1 MDSVEIDKLVGEVLS
16 SGNWMLRRS
25 DGGRA
30 YGGFRWNDV
39 GEWTEAP
46 DFINNKECGF
56 GLHGNGPNSS
66 GYWGDG
72 IDIDFCEVYS
82 VDLVDLGDKVKCRRA
97 RILLRNEL
105 PNNLSVSGS
114 LNLSHTQI
122 TKLPNNLSV
131 SGDLDLGNTKIVEI
145 PESVKIGG
153 SVYR

>member
-1 MDSVEIDKLVGEVLS
+1 MDRQEIERLVGEVLS
-16 SGNWMLRRS
+16 SGNWMIRRS

-30 YGGFRWNDV
+30 YGGFRWNEV

-72 IDIDFCEVYS
+72 IDIDFCEVDP

-105 PNNLSVSGS
+105 PEGLKVGGYLDIRNTG
-114 LNLSHTQI
+114 I
-122 TKLPNNLSV
+122 T
-131 SGDLDLGNTKIVEI
+131 EI
-145 PESVKIGG
+145 PEGLEVGG